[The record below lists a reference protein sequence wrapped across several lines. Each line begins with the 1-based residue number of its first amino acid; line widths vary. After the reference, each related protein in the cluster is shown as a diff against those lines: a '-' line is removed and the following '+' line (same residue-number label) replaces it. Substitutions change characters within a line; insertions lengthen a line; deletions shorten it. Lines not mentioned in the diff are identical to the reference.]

1 VDAATKQ
8 QVAGEIEF
16 RAFTG
21 EDLGEISRLITGM
34 SGDDEALH
42 LRDKSGAYYRWM
54 YYGNP
59 AGPAFGFL
67 GRHGDRIVSS
77 FAVAPKVMQV
87 GGRQVRVGKTMD
99 MFTDPDYQGMGL
111 IKQCAERVFAAARE
125 AGIDGWYVTPSVNSY
140 PIFKGKW
147 GYREDF
153 ELVYRARVVDLEAVL
168 VAVRPGVG
176 RWVGRIAD
184 RLLGPLLRRAPKLP
198 AGWSVTELTRFDERT
213 DALWAE
219 VAGGYGVAIVRDA
232 AYMNWRYVD
241 NPDDYVVLGLGRDGA
256 LRGIVVLKT
265 TRRQALTVGE
275 IVDLVCAADDPA
287 TFRLLV
293 RVAVDRCRELGCALV
308 QTWSIRGTRLDHQFV
323 RAGVAIRRTRVRFL
337 ISPDYPDSLIYD
349 KDAWLLTQGDGN
361 DV

>member
-1 VDAATKQ
+1 MTAFVRPVAAGEVHYVDAATKQ
-8 QVAGEIEF
+8 QVAPRDQF
-16 RAFTG
+16 RPFTE
-21 EDLGEISRLITGM
+21 EDLGEISGLITGM
-34 SGDDEALH
+34 SGDDEERH
-42 LRDKSGAYYRWM
+42 LRDKSAAYYRWM

-87 GGRQVRVGKTMD
+87 GGRQVRVGKTKD

-147 GYREDF
+147 GYREDL

-168 VAVRPGVG
+168 AAVRPGVG

-184 RLLGPLLRRAPKLP
+184 PPRTVAAASAQAP

-213 DALWAE
+213 DTLWAE
-219 VAGGYGVAIVRDA
+219 VAGGYG
-232 AYMNWRYVD
+232 WR
-241 NPDDYVVLGLGRDGA
+241 
-256 LRGIVVLKT
+256 
-265 TRRQALTVGE
+265 
-275 IVDLVCAADDPA
+275 
-287 TFRLLV
+287 
-293 RVAVDRCRELGCALV
+293 
-308 QTWSIRGTRLDHQFV
+308 SSGTP
-323 RAGVAIRRTRVRFL
+323 RT
-337 ISPDYPDSLIYD
+337 
-349 KDAWLLTQGDGN
+349 
-361 DV
+361 